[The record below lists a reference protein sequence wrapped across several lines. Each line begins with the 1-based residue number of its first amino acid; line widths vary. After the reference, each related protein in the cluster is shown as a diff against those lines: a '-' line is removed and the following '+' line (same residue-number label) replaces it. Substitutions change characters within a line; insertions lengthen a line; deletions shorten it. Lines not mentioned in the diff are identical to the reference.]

1 MAIPEERLR
10 KALYVFNFVN
20 CSFIDNNPPLARRFT
35 ANTSF
40 EARVKAPV
48 LVRDP
53 ETETVKLWDRIL
65 LLHGEKV
72 KFASLQKKDLD
83 GSQRRMQDLSVNLYC
98 RQPIAT
104 PTLQNEIKTA

>member
-1 MAIPEERLR
+1 MALPEERLR
-10 KALYVFNFVN
+10 EALYVFNFVN

-53 ETETVKLWDRIL
+53 ETGKIMGPYPLVTWGK
-65 LLHGEKV
+65 G
-72 KFASLQKKDLD
+72 
-83 GSQRRMQDLSVNLYC
+83 
-98 RQPIAT
+98 
-104 PTLQNEIKTA
+104 